1 MRPLRQALLLL
12 AAAVGVGG
20 AAPALGDGASASF
33 AVTLRVLPRVRT
45 GLPGGQRAAFVSTG
59 GATLAPCG
67 AERSAACATAASA
80 LRAPSGSLA
89 PVTVTVLPDG
99 APTAIV
105 ER

>member
-1 MRPLRQALLLL
+1 MGLTLVLL
-12 AAAVGVGG
+12 AAAV
-20 AAPALGDGASASF
+20 AAPARGDGATSSF

-45 GLPGGQRAAFVSTG
+45 GLPGDQRAAFVGDG
-59 GATLAPCG
+59 GTTLLPCG
-67 AERSAACATAASA
+67 AERSAGCASAAAA
-80 LRAPSGSLA
+80 LRAPSGSRA

>member
-1 MRPLRQALLLL
+1 MRSLRLAFVLL
-12 AAAVGVGG
+12 AAA
-20 AAPALGDGASASF
+20 AAVPAVGDGATASF

-45 GLPGGQRAAFVSTG
+45 GLPGGQRAAFVGDG
-59 GATLAPCG
+59 GATLLPCG
-67 AERSAACATAASA
+67 AERSVACASAAAA
-80 LRAPSGSLA
+80 LRAPSGSRA